1 MGVNKTTDQ
10 IKIKIKISSQEPQA
24 SFKAQHQELKDTDVL
39 NIFKINEESQNL
51 DHWCFKGR

>member
-24 SFKAQHQELKDTDVL
+24 SFKAQHQEFKDTDVL
-39 NIFKINEESQNL
+39 NIFKINEES
-51 DHWCFKGR
+51 